1 MTEAVGVNQASQNQT
16 ANTPEPANSDS
27 SSFNSLIEQ
36 KNSLTSE
43 VREAGISEK
52 DEAFMDN
59 FSEEMIQKKNEK
71 NKQSL
76 AQDKAKD
83 NN

>member
-1 MTEAVGVNQASQNQT
+1 MTEAAAVNQASQNQT
-16 ANTPEPANSDS
+16 PNTPEPANSDS

-59 FSEEMIQKKNEK
+59 FSEEMI
-71 NKQSL
+71 
-76 AQDKAKD
+76 
-83 NN
+83 

>member
-1 MTEAVGVNQASQNQT
+1 MTEAAAVNQASQNQT

-59 FSEEMIQKKNEK
+59 FSEEMI
-71 NKQSL
+71 
-76 AQDKAKD
+76 
-83 NN
+83 